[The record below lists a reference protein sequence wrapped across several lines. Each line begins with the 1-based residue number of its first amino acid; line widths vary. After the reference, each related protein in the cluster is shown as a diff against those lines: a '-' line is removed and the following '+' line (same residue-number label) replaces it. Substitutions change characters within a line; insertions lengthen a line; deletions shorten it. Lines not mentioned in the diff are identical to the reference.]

1 MSKVEL
7 LIGVTG
13 HRDLLESEEGIIKQ
27 KVQDFFL
34 DLQKRYPDLPLHV
47 LTSLA
52 EGADSLVADV
62 ALEAGLKVTSVLPMP
77 EALYLE
83 DFQGQAKED
92 FQRLNAASESW
103 VLSPSHW
110 GINSDRQEIPSN
122 EIRREIYY
130 ERAGRFLAAH
140 SHILLALWD
149 GSTNGA
155 VGGTSHVVE
164 FHQRDA
170 ETEEDPSQART
181 FVDIGD
187 DESDLV
193 YHIVCSRR
201 SSGAP
206 VESLSPGDAMWFTRN
221 DVTPRE
227 EELPDRYHRVFK
239 SLAEFNQDLNLV
251 AGQSFY
257 SLHPESAHDAKS
269 EFAGKVCDDI
279 QKIYGACDAL
289 ATTFQKRTVYAV
301 KTTLSCA
308 ILAGL
313 SFIVYADLFD
323 FPIMIAGY
331 FFFVALATASF
342 YVAEKQNWQKRYLDY
357 RALAEGLRVQY
368 YWALAGVNM
377 LSPNRYSHDSVF
389 DGRELELGWIRHV
402 MRFTGLHAD
411 LTESTAT
418 HLDLAIA
425 TWIDDE
431 NQGQLHYFKR
441 AAKRSLLS
449 HQTTQRITVTCFASG
464 MVLAAMLALNQG
476 LFSGLVMNCF
486 IAMIGLLPIVA
497 AARQSYSH
505 RLAER
510 ELAGQYSYM
519 HELFSNA
526 SRFIEQAETVEIKQT
541 ILRDLGEAA
550 LRENSLWLLRQRER
564 PLPVTGSVG

>member
-13 HRDLLESEEGIIKQ
+13 HRDLLESEQGLIKE
-27 KVQDFFL
+27 KVRDFFL
-34 DLQKRYPDLPLHV
+34 SLQQSYPDLPLHV

-62 ALEAGLKVTSVLPMP
+62 ANDAGLKVTNVLPMP

-83 DFQGQAKED
+83 DFQGQAKEN
-92 FQRLNAASESW
+92 FLRLNAASESW
-103 VLSPSHW
+103 VLSSSHLEGFSGA
-110 GINSDRQEIPSN
+110 GIKDLSSN
-122 EIRREIYY
+122 EVHREVYY

-149 GSTNGA
+149 GKSNGA

-170 ETEEDPSQART
+170 DVEEDPNQART

-206 VESLSPGDAMWFTRN
+206 TESLSPGDALWFTRD
-221 DVTPRE
+221 DVAPRE
-227 EELPDRYHRVFK
+227 VELPDRYHRVFK
-239 SLAEFNQDLNLV
+239 SLAEFNQDLTLV
-251 AGQSFY
+251 EGQSFY
-257 SLHPESAHDAKS
+257 SLHPEPAHDAES
-269 EFAGKVCDDI
+269 AGKVCDDI
-279 QKIYGACDAL
+279 QMIFGACDAL
-289 ATTFQKRTVYAV
+289 ATTFQKRTVNAI

-323 FPIMIAGY
+323 FTIMIAGY
-331 FFFVALATASF
+331 FIFVALATASF

-377 LSPNRYSHDSVF
+377 LNPNRYSHDSVF

-402 MRFTGLHAD
+402 MRFTGLHTD
-411 LTESTAT
+411 LTESTAV

-425 TWIDDE
+425 TWIDDK

-441 AAKRSLLS
+441 ASKRSLES
-449 HQTTQRITVTCFASG
+449 HQTTQRITVICFASG
-464 MVLAAMLALNQG
+464 MVLAAMLALSQG
-476 LFSGLVMNCF
+476 LFSELVMNCL
-486 IAMIGLLPIVA
+486 IALIGLLPIVA

-510 ELAGQYSYM
+510 ELAGQYAYM